1 MKLLLDACA
10 LYPTVIRNLLLDVSD
25 ELRWDLNWSERI
37 LEEWRRASAKTN
49 AAAEVQA
56 AAEITMLKVQ
66 YPKAIVDNFDSHIP
80 KLYLPDQ
87 NDVHVL
93 AAAIESNTNIIVT
106 LNLKDFPNSELVK
119 YGIRAVHPD
128 ELLYK
133 EALDNFD
140 LISNLVG
147 TILNDFNSS
156 EANKI
161 NEYRLL
167 KKANLNRLSKLFR

>member
-1 MKLLLDACA
+1 M
-10 LYPTVIRNLLLDVSD
+10 
-25 ELRWDLNWSERI
+25 
-37 LEEWRRASAKTN
+37 
-49 AAAEVQA
+49 
-56 AAEITMLKVQ
+56 
-66 YPKAIVDNFDSHIP
+66 
-80 KLYLPDQ
+80 
-87 NDVHVL
+87 

-128 ELLYK
+128 ALLYK
-133 EALDNFD
+133 EALNNFD

>member
-1 MKLLLDACA
+1 
-10 LYPTVIRNLLLDVSD
+10 
-25 ELRWDLNWSERI
+25 
-37 LEEWRRASAKTN
+37 
-49 AAAEVQA
+49 
-56 AAEITMLKVQ
+56 
-66 YPKAIVDNFDSHIP
+66 
-80 KLYLPDQ
+80 
-87 NDVHVL
+87 
-93 AAAIESNTNIIVT
+93 
-106 LNLKDFPNSELVK
+106 
-119 YGIRAVHPD
+119 VHPD

-133 EALDNFD
+133 EALYNFD